1 MCCWKWRRSSFH
13 ILLYSASASNK
24 HKCLQLKSSMLKCLG
39 FSNRPQR
46 STAGVNILFCP
57 GLYKCIAEGTMQ
69 IVFTEFIIS
78 CWNSKE
84 KKVIDLNQRIQMI
97 SCPQSCQMLGVIDFF
112 SSLLLTQQIWSCHGH
127 HQLID

>member
-1 MCCWKWRRSSFH
+1 
-13 ILLYSASASNK
+13 
-24 HKCLQLKSSMLKCLG
+24 
-39 FSNRPQR
+39 
-46 STAGVNILFCP
+46 
-57 GLYKCIAEGTMQ
+57 MQ

-112 SSLLLTQQIWSCHGH
+112 SSLLLTKHFYSCCGH